1 MNNKLIYPFERNRYY
16 AGKML
21 TSADFGAEQSY
32 MNDKRRFV
40 NNLLFGT
47 GIVCGC
53 NVYSLDDLSVFI
65 ESGCAI
71 DSQGREIVIDTSV
84 VKKLSAI
91 TGFEQI
97 QSNNLTL
104 CIKYSEENVHPVY
117 SVRNQKSENEYEYNR
132 IKEGYELFLMESS
145 QVPDNF
151 DVNTEFLSEGIVYK
165 NEDYKLTIQMP
176 ANVCKG
182 HYVRI
187 KAIAE
192 KISDSKMPFTYQGF
206 LQMPSFI
213 TVDGKHEQEIAFE
226 GLTLEKGAKLS
237 HEYWVFVQNTDSD
250 STVLVCKSSYDSNE
264 GSAFSL
270 KIAVT
275 DILPANL
282 VDREIG
288 KISLEFY
295 NLGDAADY
303 IPLADITLVRTD
315 SAYIID
321 KIDELS
327 RKVYIESPA
336 LDAKRREYLNFYHEK
351 DVPGTM
357 VEISGNSQSSVL
369 PSINRNDSLVKI
381 ATGTLEIPVGKKAKI
396 GDVFYSGEIMHGLG
410 EGAVYVEIGKEF
422 IEDAP
427 VFGANVKSTV
437 YGNSD
442 LFKENVGK
450 SPATETAVKVLND
463 KGSFVAAAKILSDV
477 DCLMLTFRWV
487 AIRFSGTGSQS
498 TGSVSSGQWIEAET
512 PTVVLG
518 CRDSYYFGVKF
529 HNMEKCSITY
539 EVTEESGGKITSDG
553 IYTAPTKEGVYE
565 VKITCTDQP
574 TINTYAY
581 AVVKKK

>member
-1 MNNKLIYPFERNRYY
+1 MNNKLLFPFERNRYY

-53 NVYSLDDLSVFI
+53 NVYSLDDLSLFI

-71 DSQGREIVIDTSV
+71 DSQGREIIIDTSV

-91 TGFEQI
+91 NGFDHI

-104 CIKYSEENVHPVY
+104 CVKYSEENVHPVY
-117 SVRNQKSENEYEYNR
+117 SVRNQKSDNEYEFNR
-132 IKEGYELFLMESS
+132 IKEGYELFLMDTS
-145 QVPDNF
+145 QVSGSADIS
-151 DVNTEFLSEGIVYK
+151 TEFMTEGVIFK
-165 NEDYKLTIQMP
+165 NEDYKLSIQMP

-182 HYVRI
+182 RYVRVR
-187 KAIAE
+187 AVAE
-192 KISDSKMPFTYQGF
+192 KISDSQVPFSYQGF
-206 LQMPSFI
+206 LQMPLFLAL
-213 TVDGKHEQEIAFE
+213 DGKNEQEISFE
-226 GLTLEKGAKLS
+226 GLTLEKGKTLQRD
-237 HEYWVFVQNTDSD
+237 YWVFVQNGDSNN
-250 STVLVCKSSYDSNE
+250 TVLICKSSFESSE

-270 KIAVT
+270 KILLT
-275 DILPANL
+275 DMAPAQI
-282 VDREIG
+282 VDRELG
-288 KISLEFY
+288 KVSLEIY
-295 NLGDAADY
+295 NLGENADY

-321 KIDELS
+321 NINEMA
-327 RKVYIESPA
+327 RKKYVEAPA
-336 LDAKRREYLNFYHEK
+336 LDAKRREFLDFFHDK
-351 DVPGTM
+351 DTPGAS
-357 VEISGNSQSSVL
+357 VEIVGTNEQSTL
-369 PSINRNDSLVKI
+369 PAVSRNDSSMKI
-381 ATGTLEIPVGKKAKI
+381 ATGILEIPVGKKAKV

-410 EGAVYVEIGKEF
+410 AGTVYVEIGKEF
-422 IEDAP
+422 IEDEP
-427 VFGANVKSTV
+427 LNGANVKSTV

-450 SPATETAVKVLND
+450 TPATETAVKVLND
-463 KGSFVAAAKILSDV
+463 KGSFVAAAKLLSDV
-477 DCLMLTFRWV
+477 DCLMLTFRWI
-487 AIRFSGTGSQS
+487 AIRFSGSGAQTASMPAQ
-498 TGSVSSGQWIEAET
+498 GQWIEAET

-529 HNMEKCSITY
+529 HNMEKSSITY
-539 EVTEESGGKITSDG
+539 EVTEENGGKITSDG

-565 VKITCTDQP
+565 IKITCTDQP
-574 TINTYAY
+574 MVNTYAY